1 MKMEGRIV
9 LDAFPADWR
18 FYTLNFPV
26 ARYRLL
32 SSSAVMKEMDECNRA
47 FYSMP
52 GVAARF
58 WRTLWQRRKP
68 LINLIANLSTMRN
81 SRAESLSY
89 VAFEQHLSTLATPMP
104 LDVAGVMAADSDNR
118 PCAS

>member
-1 MKMEGRIV
+1 
-9 LDAFPADWR
+9 
-18 FYTLNFPV
+18 
-26 ARYRLL
+26 
-32 SSSAVMKEMDECNRA
+32 MKEMDECNRA
-47 FYSMP
+47 FYSVS

-89 VAFEQHLSTLATPMP
+89 PTFEQHLATLVTPLP
-104 LDVAGVMAADSDNR
+104 IDLAGVITADSDNR
-118 PCAS
+118 PCAD